1 MDLKERVKDSI
12 NSLELPL
19 KCLLGYLDGKHDP
32 ELRLQMLPGS
42 NVIEVDYAGNKT
54 EQYLMEVIM
63 RGSDEGLINQVLW
76 QVANALGDNDF
87 RVISK
92 DGSFIFSKLE
102 IASLPH
108 PTMADTTGAVTY
120 VFDFKITV
128 DTFAKKKEG

>member
-12 NSLELPL
+12 NSLGLPL
-19 KCLLGYLDGKHDP
+19 KCLLGYLDDKHDP

-63 RGSDEGLINQVLW
+63 RGSDEETINHVLW
-76 QVANALGDNDF
+76 QIANALGDNDF

-92 DGSFIFSKLE
+92 NGSFVFSTLE
-102 IASLPH
+102 IASFPH
-108 PTMADTTGAVTY
+108 PTMADTAGTVTY
-120 VFDFKITV
+120 VFDFKITI
-128 DTFAKKKEG
+128 DTFEK

>member
-12 NSLELPL
+12 NSLDLPL
-19 KCLLGYLDGKHDP
+19 KCLLGYVDGKHDT

-76 QVANALGDNDF
+76 QIANVLGDNDF

-92 DGSFIFSKLE
+92 DGSFVFSKLE
-102 IASLPH
+102 IASFPH
-108 PTMADTTGAVTY
+108 PTMADTTGTVTY
-120 VFDFKITV
+120 VFDFIITV
-128 DTFAKKKEG
+128 DTFEK

>member
-12 NSLELPL
+12 NSLGLPL

-42 NVIEVDYAGNKT
+42 NVIERDYAGNKT

-63 RGSDEGLINQVLW
+63 RGSDERTINQVLW
-76 QVANALGDNDF
+76 QIANVLGDNDF
-87 RVISK
+87 KVISK
-92 DGSFIFSKLE
+92 DGSFVFSTLE
-102 IASLPH
+102 IASFPH
-108 PTMADTTGAVTY
+108 PTMADTTGTITY

-128 DTFAKKKEG
+128 DTFER

>member
-1 MDLKERVKDSI
+1 MDLKERMLETI
-12 NSLELPL
+12 NSLGLPL
-19 KCLLGYLDGKHDP
+19 KCLLGYLDSKHDP

-63 RGSDEGLINQVLW
+63 RGSDEGAINQVLW
-76 QVANALGDNDF
+76 QIANALGDTDF

-92 DGSFIFSKLE
+92 NGSFVFSTLE
-102 IASLPH
+102 IASFPH
-108 PTMADTTGAVTY
+108 PTMADTAGTVTY

-128 DTFAKKKEG
+128 DTFGK

>member
-12 NSLELPL
+12 NSLGLLL

-76 QVANALGDNDF
+76 QIANVLGDNDF

-92 DGSFIFSKLE
+92 DGSFVFSTLE
-102 IASLPH
+102 IASFPH
-108 PTMADTTGAVTY
+108 PTMTDTTGTVTY

-128 DTFAKKKEG
+128 DTFEK

>member
-63 RGSDEGLINQVLW
+63 QGSDEGLINQVLW
-76 QVANALGDNDF
+76 QIADALGDNDF

-92 DGSFIFSKLE
+92 DGSFVFLTLE
-102 IASLPH
+102 IASFPH
-108 PTMADTTGAVTY
+108 PTMADTTGTVTY

-128 DTFAKKKEG
+128 DTFEK

>member
-12 NSLELPL
+12 NSLRLPF

-42 NVIEVDYAGNKT
+42 NVIERDYAGNKT

-76 QVANALGDNDF
+76 QIANVLGNNDF

-92 DGSFIFSKLE
+92 DGSFTSSTLE
-102 IASLPH
+102 IASFPH
-108 PTMADTTGAVTY
+108 PTMADTTGTVTY

-128 DTFAKKKEG
+128 DTFEQ

>member
-12 NSLELPL
+12 NSLALPL
-19 KCLLGYLDGKHDP
+19 KCLLGYLNGKHDP

-42 NVIEVDYAGNKT
+42 NVIERDYAGNKT

-76 QVANALGDNDF
+76 QIANVLGDNDF

-92 DGSFIFSKLE
+92 DGSFVFSTLE
-102 IASLPH
+102 IASFPH
-108 PTMADTTGAVTY
+108 PAMADTTGTVTY

-128 DTFAKKKEG
+128 DTFEK

>member
-12 NSLELPL
+12 NSLGLPL
-19 KCLLGYLDGKHDP
+19 KCLFGYLDGKHDP

-42 NVIEVDYAGNKT
+42 NVIERDYAGNKT

-63 RGSDEGLINQVLW
+63 QGSDEGLINQVLW
-76 QVANALGDNDF
+76 QIANVLGDNDF

-92 DGSFIFSKLE
+92 DGSFVFSTLE
-102 IASLPH
+102 IASFPH
-108 PTMADTTGAVTY
+108 PTMADTTGTVMY

-128 DTFAKKKEG
+128 DTFEK

>member
-12 NSLELPL
+12 NSLYLPL

-42 NVIEVDYAGNKT
+42 NVIERDYAGNKT

-76 QVANALGDNDF
+76 QIANVLGDNDF

-92 DGSFIFSKLE
+92 NGSFVFSTLE
-102 IASLPH
+102 IASFPH
-108 PTMADTTGAVTY
+108 PAMADTTGTITY

-128 DTFAKKKEG
+128 DTFER

>member
-12 NSLELPL
+12 NSLGLPL

-42 NVIEVDYAGNKT
+42 NVIERDYAGNRT

-63 RGSDEGLINQVLW
+63 RGSDEGMINQVLW
-76 QVANALGDNDF
+76 KIANALGDNDL
-87 RVISK
+87 RVTSK
-92 DGSFIFSKLE
+92 DGSFVFSTLE
-102 IASLPH
+102 VASFPH
-108 PTMADTTGAVTY
+108 PTMADTTGTITY

-128 DTFAKKKEG
+128 DTFEK